1 MDQPFMSAIIL
12 WPSSFPPKNWA
23 YCQGQILP
31 IAQNTAL
38 FSLLGTTF
46 GGNGQTTFALPDFRG
61 RTAVG
66 TGQGPGLADI
76 VLGEMTGSNSTTI
89 LITNMP
95 IHNHQMMVSNAV
107 GTSDDPTNNILGK
120 SHVTTTGDGV
130 STYDAPNVANG
141 TMAVQAIQP
150 AGGSQPISIQNPL
163 LGMNYIIAL
172 YGIYPSRN

>member
-12 WPSSFPPKNWA
+12 WPASFPPKNWA
-23 YCQGQILP
+23 YCQGQIMS
-31 IAQNTAL
+31 IAQNSAL

-46 GGNGQTTFALPDFRG
+46 GGNGQTTFGLPDFRG

-89 LITNMP
+89 LVNNMP
-95 IHNHQMMVSNAV
+95 MHTHLVVASNVV
-107 GTSDDPTNNILGK
+107 GTSDDPTSNIFGK
-120 SHVTTTGDGV
+120 SHVTSTGDSV
-130 STYDAPNVANG
+130 SIYDLPGTANT
-141 TMAVQAIQP
+141 TMAPQTIQP